1 MNDVAVFDHINALS
15 AEEEE
20 LFASASDGS
29 GLSTEADHASWS
41 REQLK
46 PYIDRVINSFGWD
59 RVMFGSDA

>member
-29 GLSTEADHASWS
+29 GLTTEATERYGHWLASPA
-41 REQLK
+41 ENAEIGLVL
-46 PYIDRVINSFGWD
+46 PVGDET
-59 RVMFGSDA
+59 